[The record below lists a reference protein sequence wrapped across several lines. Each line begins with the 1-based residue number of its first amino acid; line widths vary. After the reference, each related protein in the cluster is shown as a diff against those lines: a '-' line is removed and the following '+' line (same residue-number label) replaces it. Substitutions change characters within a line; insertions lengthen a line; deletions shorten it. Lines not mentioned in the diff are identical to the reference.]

1 MDMYGTEQY
10 NDFIIR
16 FYLMNLWNKLIFKTF
31 LLASTIISAGAIDL
45 FNTAYA
51 DESADM
57 GCITLKFDGSN
68 DDIDYLA
75 QSVIESPGVKQYIYN
90 FESSIYNLDAGIAYF
105 LPSVSLSFST
115 SYNINPSYETTIFN
129 TGTYSDLDR
138 SNESQKSLT
147 TTNYIKFYDNTPILT
162 ASIPVIDVSQ
172 LYNISYLRLT
182 SDSLKNESAYQA
194 IENINSV
201 VDYYFN
207 YIEKSQVASATIDV
221 INSLEK
227 SVSDV
232 QLLYNSG
239 QRSLI
244 DLLSL
249 QQQLNSYKSSYDST
263 LAGMETIK
271 GNIESLISTNVCPN
285 SSSLAIKNYSLDDI
299 DGIQLQ
305 FFIDSLDLALT
316 SYPQLKYI
324 GLNRDAAKQLAKSY
338 AANYLPSLSLSAN
351 LETAYSYGNPGGI
364 SSDPYQYWNI
374 STNYVMATATWDIF
388 DGGQNY
394 LQMKSEQKLSESYNQ
409 EFLQAQQSLTSIYKS
424 ALKSDSD
431 YIKARTSILVSL
443 DEAIRSQ
450 ELVEIAYKAGYKS
463 YLDIINSVQSVYDS
477 ISALANIYSLYAQN
491 RYTLLGYLGYP
502 NLNESN
508 KKLLNIQI
516 RGKPE

>member
-1 MDMYGTEQY
+1 MT
-10 NDFIIR
+10 
-16 FYLMNLWNKLIFKTF
+16 LWIKQILKSI
-31 LLASTIISAGAIDL
+31 LLTSTIISAGAIDL

-51 DESADM
+51 NDSADM
-57 GCITLKFDGSN
+57 DCIILKFDGSN
-68 DDIDYLA
+68 DDIDHLA

-105 LPSVSLSFST
+105 LPTISLSFST
-115 SYNINPSYETTIFN
+115 SYNINPSYETTILN
-129 TGTYSDLDR
+129 TSASSDLVR
-138 SNESQKSLT
+138 LNETKKSVT
-147 TTNYIKFYDNTPILT
+147 TTNFIKFYGNIPILT

-182 SDSLKNESAYQA
+182 SDSLKNQSAFQA

-201 VDYYFN
+201 IDYYFN
-207 YIEKSQVASATIDV
+207 YIEQSQIATGTIDV
-221 INSLEK
+221 IKSLEN

-232 QLLYNSG
+232 QLLFNAG

-249 QQQLNSYKSSYDST
+249 QQQLNSYKSNYDST
-263 LAGMETIK
+263 IAGIETIK
-271 GNIESLISTNVCPN
+271 GNIESLISTSICPN
-285 SSSLAIKNYSLDDI
+285 ASSLSIKNYSLDDI
-299 DGIQLQ
+299 DGIQPQ
-305 FFIDSLDLALT
+305 FFIDSLDIALS

-351 LETAYSYGNPGGI
+351 LETAYSYGNPGGL
-364 SSDPYQYWNI
+364 SRDPYQYWNI

-388 DGGQNY
+388 DGGKNY

-409 EFLQAQQSLTSIYKS
+409 EFLQAQQSLISIYKS
-424 ALKSDSD
+424 ALKSDAD
-431 YIKARTSILVSL
+431 YIKSRKSILESL

-477 ISALANIYSLYAQN
+477 IASLSNIYSLYAQN
-491 RYTLLGYLGYP
+491 RYTLLGYLGFP
-502 NLNESN
+502 NLNETN